1 MSNDAPQ
8 GHGNSS
14 DARQAIDQCLR
25 TILNLRASDYQDPQV
40 RSALLALSAAVNRLL
55 ALETPEPAQAKESTQ
70 KSTRVEDSS
79 TCIDESDLADVSEPS
94 ENTFKHWR
102 GRMKSSAEKQEKK
115 ARLEKREAILRDL
128 RSRVTQYREEQGDK
142 APESEPA
149 VQSSSTPSTS
159 TPSFETFEMRR
170 HRASFWP
177 EGSVEWARQLLGIE
191 MWMTHAEKRQRYVEM
206 VRVCHPDQNQSV
218 PSDAIQLVN
227 AAWEVV
233 RQ

>member
-55 ALETPEPAQAKESTQ
+55 ALETPEPAQSKEST
-70 KSTRVEDSS
+70 KNSTRVEDSS
-79 TCIDESDLADVSEPS
+79 TCIDESDLADESEPS

-102 GRMKSSAEKQEKK
+102 GRVKSSAEKQEKK

-149 VQSSSTPSTS
+149 VQSSSTSRPLRPTS
-159 TPSFETFEMRR
+159 PGSERR
-170 HRASFWP
+170 
-177 EGSVEWARQLLGIE
+177 
-191 MWMTHAEKRQRYVEM
+191 
-206 VRVCHPDQNQSV
+206 
-218 PSDAIQLVN
+218 
-227 AAWEVV
+227 
-233 RQ
+233 